1 MKNRITLLLSLLFLG
16 FNMGFS
22 QGNEEDLTTLSIM
35 SEYAKS
41 KNFEAAYKPFMELR
55 QRNPKFNRAIFV
67 YGEQIL
73 LDKIEKSSGDE
84 KVTFIN
90 DLVKMYGERAEHFPG
105 NTPQGTP
112 KGQYL

>member
-22 QGNEEDLTTLSIM
+22 QEEDLTTLSIM

-41 KNFEAAYKPFMELR
+41 KNYEAAYKPFMELR

-67 YGEQIL
+67 YGEHIL
-73 LDKIEKSSGDE
+73 LDKIEKSSGAE
-84 KVTFIN
+84 KVAFIN
-90 DLVKMYGERAEHFPG
+90 DLVKMWEERA
-105 NTPQGTP
+105 
-112 KGQYL
+112 